1 MDYSHIAEQFI
12 DAIATLAG
20 KPQNLDNL
28 ESYLSHHFGGW
39 LTKYANTPEG
49 ITAELREFANMTI

>member
-12 DAIATLAG
+12 EAIVTLVDNPA
-20 KPQNLDNL
+20 NLDNF
-28 ESYLSHHFGGW
+28 ESYLSRHFGAW

-49 ITAELREFANMTI
+49 ITAELREFANMNS